1 MSDDMKIQ
9 GVVEM
14 SSEKAEAAL
23 KRIGDKAEG
32 MASRV
37 REAGQKAGK
46 AAEAVGDGADNG
58 AEKFSRAEGRIVA
71 SIKRAT
77 SNLELLGKT
86 ASQKIEIKIAE
97 KGLDAS
103 KFNPLLAKLREL
115 EAAQS
120 RVSGTG
126 RGFSGA
132 LQNTSYQLQDF
143 VTQVNGGTDATRA
156 LAMQLPQMLVGFGA
170 AGAAVGV
177 LAALLPNLIQ
187 AFADST
193 EGAKDFKTAMS
204 DYDKAI
210 GAVGEAT
217 KSFDME
223 NLYEQFNKSSTVVQA
238 ATMEQL
244 RFQQEF
250 LKTSQMMAGKKFG
263 ESISDLG
270 SYSTLDKLAGSLGSS
285 GADKL
290 ASQLGLSADV
300 ARDLLPVIKGL
311 QAGTED
317 VSNAFNRFGTR
328 LLSGNA
334 KARELASTMG
344 DLAKTDR
351 DAAAA
356 STAISGA
363 LEKMANG
370 HVRTKKEADAA
381 KQSTNAL
388 LDILDRVNGKDVGL
402 DASYWKDLQT
412 LHKAY
417 DSGSLSL
424 DRYRDA
430 VEKLTL
436 QQDFAK
442 KPEEEKRKALE
453 EYGKAV
459 EAMVGSLEAE
469 ALKLE
474 VQLQTY
480 GMTREEIERLTIARL
495 EDARATAAAAGAS
508 EDALRVYER
517 EIEAR
522 KRIASASSG
531 IEVQKKSAEAAKKA
545 EQDWERSSDNMSR
558 SISDGLMRGFE
569 SGKSFSDVFLDTL
582 KNAFA
587 TAVLQP
593 IIKPIVDP
601 VAKGMNEIGSDLAGW
616 MKNIFGF
623 AYGGVFGPV
632 HAFAQGS
639 AFQTNAILTQPT
651 PFMFASGGAFRP
663 AVAGEAGPEAVMP
676 LTRDSSGRLGVQS
689 VGGAAAPELTVQVIN
704 TGTPQQVTRTQ
715 SRFDGRAML
724 VEVFTQDMRDRGP
737 MRQSIES
744 LMGR

>member
-1 MSDDMKIQ
+1 
-9 GVVEM
+9 
-14 SSEKAEAAL
+14 
-23 KRIGDKAEG
+23 
-32 MASRV
+32 
-37 REAGQKAGK
+37 
-46 AAEAVGDGADNG
+46 
-58 AEKFSRAEGRIVA
+58 
-71 SIKRAT
+71 
-77 SNLELLGKT
+77 
-86 ASQKIEIKIAE
+86 
-97 KGLDAS
+97 
-103 KFNPLLAKLREL
+103 
-115 EAAQS
+115 
-120 RVSGTG
+120 
-126 RGFSGA
+126 
-132 LQNTSYQLQDF
+132 
-143 VTQVNGGTDATRA
+143 
-156 LAMQLPQMLVGFGA
+156 
-170 AGAAVGV
+170 
-177 LAALLPNLIQ
+177 
-187 AFADST
+187 
-193 EGAKDFKTAMS
+193 
-204 DYDKAI
+204 
-210 GAVGEAT
+210 
-217 KSFDME
+217 
-223 NLYEQFNKSSTVVQA
+223 
-238 ATMEQL
+238 
-244 RFQQEF
+244 
-250 LKTSQMMAGKKFG
+250 
-263 ESISDLG
+263 
-270 SYSTLDKLAGSLGSS
+270 LDKLAGSLGSS

-370 HVRTKKEADAA
+370 HVKTKKEADAA

-522 KRIASASSG
+522 KRIAAASSG

-545 EQDWERSSDNMSR
+545 EQDWERASDNMSR

-601 VAKGMNEIGSDLAGW
+601 VAKGMNEIGADLAGW
-616 MKNIFGF
+616 MKSIFGY
-623 AYGGVFGPV
+623 ADGGVFGPV

-651 PFMFASGGAFRP
+651 PFKFASGGTFHS

-676 LTRDSSGRLGVQS
+676 LTRTSDGRLGVQA
-689 VGGAAAPELTVQVIN
+689 VGGSSVPEMPISVQLVN
-704 TGTPQQVTRTQ
+704 QGTSQQVSKAQ
-715 SRFDGRAML
+715 SGFDGKGMFVRL
-724 VEVFTQDMRDRGP
+724 FLDDLRINGP
-737 MRQSIES
+737 MTQGMSSAFNIQR
-744 LMGR
+744 G